1 MTDQAVVFEPPASSS
16 PFVPATNVQF
26 AWDSTSLG
34 WFKECPRK
42 YYYSMIEG
50 WRGRSESVHLK
61 YGLFYHAGLE
71 SYDKRRATGEDHETA
86 LRGVVKSVL
95 IDSFPWPFDHSSKT
109 RETLVRSI
117 IWYLEQFKDDPART
131 VQLNS
136 GRPAVELSFRMD
148 LGHHSSS
155 GVDYILC
162 GHLDRVVDFNGLT
175 FVMDRKTASST
186 LASNYFEKFDVDNQ
200 MSLYSIAAR
209 VLYNMP
215 IRGVI
220 IDAAQI
226 AVGFTRF
233 VRGFTYRTP
242 AQLEEWL
249 SDTKSWLDL
258 AETYARKG
266 HWPMNDKSCD
276 KYGGCPFRKV
286 CSKDPGVRDIILE
299 SDFVREPWNPLTP
312 R

>member
-1 MTDQAVVFEPPASSS
+1 MTES
-16 PFVPATNVQF
+16 PFLPNTHIQF

-42 YYYSMIEG
+42 YFYSMIEG
-50 WRGRSESVHLK
+50 WRSQNESVHLRF
-61 YGLFYHAGLE
+61 GIIYHSSLE
-71 SYDKRRATGEDHETA
+71 LYDRLRSTGVDHNRALLDCVRATLVE
-86 LRGVVKSVL
+86 SW
-95 IDSFPWPFDHSSKT
+95 PWPFDHSSKT

-117 IWYLEQFKDDPART
+117 IWYLEQFREDPAKT

-136 GRPAVELSFRMD
+136 GKPAVELSFSME
-148 LGHHSSS
+148 LEHEN
-155 GVDYILC
+155 YLLC
-162 GHLDRVVDFNGLT
+162 GHLDRVVEFNGLT

-200 MSLYSIAAR
+200 MSLYSIAAK
-209 VLYNMP
+209 VLYQMP

-242 AQLEEWL
+242 AQLDEWIK
-249 SDTKSWLDL
+249 DIKSWVDL
-258 AETYARKG
+258 AAGYARSG
-266 HWPMNDKSCD
+266 NWPMNDKSCD

-286 CSKDPGVRDIILE
+286 CSKDPGVRQIILE
-299 SDFVREPWNPLTP
+299 SDFVREPWNPLEP